1 MVLGEYC
8 DSKSGFSMWGG
19 EGCCDG
25 LVMSA
30 VSRATESGGRAVYLS
45 FLDPSIVFSSIIA
58 VLVEGEL
65 QGEGAVLLSIMCL
78 TPFHT
83 DTPSQHFNSRKLPR
97 QM

>member
-1 MVLGEYC
+1 M
-8 DSKSGFSMWGG
+8 
-19 EGCCDG
+19 
-25 LVMSA
+25 
-30 VSRATESGGRAVYLS
+30 ESGGWSVYLP
-45 FLDPSIVFSSIIA
+45 FLDPGIVFSSIIA

-65 QGEGAVLLSIMCL
+65 QGEGGVLLSIMCL